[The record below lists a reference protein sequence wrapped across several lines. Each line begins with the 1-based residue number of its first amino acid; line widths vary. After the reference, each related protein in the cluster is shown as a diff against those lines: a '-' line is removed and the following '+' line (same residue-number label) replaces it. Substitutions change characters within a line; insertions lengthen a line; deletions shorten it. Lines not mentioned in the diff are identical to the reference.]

1 MGFLH
6 SSSSERGS
14 LNWVPLQWRWK
25 CDWMNEAANLTN
37 LRLVQPLK
45 ILEIM
50 RLSLAFGVTWF
61 TQIRPARR
69 LASKNSNPSRTPNRK
84 SCYKVNGPK
93 SKKKNKSKSKVWIG
107 ILKFWPGFWEAWIW
121 VWGFWM
127 LGVSIQAIPS
137 NALHFLKRFQKSY
150 PQRST
155 APWSSTGPSVGPVM
169 VWDFPAPV
177 PTPWA
182 KTVNPSPYK
191 NPQHRVGCSQQGLF
205 GHKQKWFHWILI
217 HRHWA
222 QGKTRMCKR

>member
-1 MGFLH
+1 MTLKMWLN
-6 SSSSERGS
+6 ERGS
-14 LNWVPLQWRWK
+14 KPHEFEVGATFENPGDHETFPRVWSDVIHPNPPSSASSIQKFKPFTDPQQKELLQGKW
-25 CDWMNEAANLTN
+25 
-37 LRLVQPLK
+37 PK
-45 ILEIM
+45 I
-50 RLSLAFGVTWF
+50 
-61 TQIRPARR
+61 
-69 LASKNSNPSRTPNRK
+69 
-84 SCYKVNGPK
+84 
-93 SKKKNKSKSKVWIG
+93 KKNKSKSKVWIG